1 MTNTL
6 TPRRLIILAGPQAW
20 GRQTATDLISN
31 SGLRKAQHLWL
42 DAADRA
48 LGVLGQERALVI
60 TDAYLGLNPDVFG
73 RVSGL
78 VQAGGALLVICPT
91 LQSWANFQ
99 DPEYAKLVPH
109 PGQAGKVR
117 GYYLKRWVRL
127 LSSLDGIECYTPETG
142 TCIPKIISCS
152 PNYPPSRACTSDQQ
166 QAIDSVI
173 SVVQGQRR
181 RPAIISANRG
191 RGKSAALGL
200 AIGQLLDTQQVNNT
214 LLTASSLE
222 QVNTVFKHALAVLPG
237 ARLTNDGKCLEHP
250 NGTLSYI
257 SADALIT
264 EPRECD
270 LLIVDEASTLG
281 VARLEALLLRYS
293 RIAFSGTERGY
304 EGSGRGFS
312 LKFRQLVLAHCRGQ
326 YTVKLKT
333 PVRWPQNDP
342 LENWTNHLLLLDD
355 NLPRHENPLHV
366 RIDQLTFREIGQSL
380 LAENETLLKEVIG
393 LLVNAHYQ
401 TRPMDCRY
409 LLDAPNSRL
418 FVATHQNQ
426 TIGLVWLM
434 LEGGLESDIARQIV
448 AGNRRPQGHLAPQI
462 LAAHLGLEQAATL
475 RCARIQ
481 RIAVSPLL
489 QGRGTGSWMLAQV
502 EQHLEK
508 EYDYLAGSF
517 GADLPLCSFW
527 RHAGYSASRVSD
539 KPQAASGLHSVLML
553 KPRSDAAHTLIF
565 QAVGFFRAQFINQL
579 ADGLARFPA
588 DLARLL
594 ASDDSAQLELTQ
606 DELKAAVLFAYAQRP
621 FESSLT
627 ALSKIARYCLVN
639 TAPESTPGSI
649 TYSLFINRLL
659 QHQPWSVCS
668 DALGLEGQKACVKQ
682 LRQNTRQI
690 LKQACPEGEIVRLRS
705 QFEL

>member
-1 MTNTL
+1 MPNKL

-31 SGLRKAQHLWL
+31 SGLHGAQHLWL
-42 DAADRA
+42 EAADKA
-48 LGVLGQERALVI
+48 LGFLGQERALVI
-60 TDAYLGLNPDVFG
+60 LDAYLGLNPDVFG

-91 LQSWANFQ
+91 LESWPDFP
-99 DPEYAKLVPH
+99 DPEYAKLVPYH
-109 PGQAGKVR
+109 EQAGTVR

-127 LSSLDGIECYTPETG
+127 LGSLDGVECYTPDTP
-142 TCIPKIISCS
+142 TCIPKLISCS
-152 PNYPPSRACTSDQQ
+152 PNFPPSKACTSDQQ
-166 QAIDSVI
+166 QAIESVI
-173 SVVQGQRR
+173 SVVRGQRR

-200 AIGQLLDTQQVNNT
+200 AVGQLLDTLQVKTT
-214 LLTASSLE
+214 LLTASSPG
-222 QVNTVFKHALAVLPG
+222 QVNSVFKHALAVLPG
-237 ARLTNDGKCLEHP
+237 ARLTNGGKRLEHS
-250 NGTLSYI
+250 NGMLNYI

-281 VARLEALLLRYS
+281 VARLEALLLHYP

-312 LKFRQLVLAHCRGQ
+312 LKFRQLVEAHCRGR
-326 YTVKLKT
+326 YTVNLKT
-333 PVRWPQNDP
+333 PVRWAQNDP
-342 LENWTNHLLLLDD
+342 LENWTNQLLLLDD
-355 NLPRHENPLHV
+355 NLPQHDVPLPV
-366 RIDQLTFREIGQSL
+366 RLDQLTFCEIEQSL

-401 TRPMDCRY
+401 TRPTDCRY

-434 LEGGLESDIARQIV
+434 LEGGLNSDIAREIV
-448 AGNRRPQGHLAPQI
+448 TGNRRPQGHLAPQI
-462 LAAHLGLEQAATL
+462 LAAHLGLDQAATL

-489 QGRGTGSWMLAQV
+489 QGCGIGSWMLVQI

-508 EYDYLAGSF
+508 DNDYLVSSF

-527 RHAGYSASRVSD
+527 RRAGFSAGRVSD

-553 KPRSDAAHTLIF
+553 KPRSDAAHTLIL
-565 QAVGFFRAQFINQL
+565 QAVNFFRAQFINQL

-588 DLARLL
+588 DLACRL
-594 ASDDSAQLELTQ
+594 ANDDSAQLELTQ

-621 FESSLT
+621 FESCLA
-627 ALSKIARYCLVN
+627 ALSKIAQYCILHI
-639 TAPESTPGSI
+639 APECTPGSI
-649 TYSLFINRLL
+649 THILFIKRLL

-668 DALGLEGQKACVKQ
+668 ETLGLEGQKACVRQ

-690 LKQACPEGEIVRLRS
+690 LERACPEENIVRLRT
-705 QFEL
+705 QFKC